1 MEAVGVMQVNQVRR
15 QRMRG
20 LRRLL
25 QPELEEEDQ
34 VAQDQETVNLQ
45 KVISDTFFI
54 NILFNICLSYNL
66 NIPTNAFL
74 QISKSQCNGR
84 M

>member
-1 MEAVGVMQVNQVRR
+1 MQVNQVRR

-74 QISKSQCNGR
+74 QISKSQCNGT

>member
-1 MEAVGVMQVNQVRR
+1 MEAVGAMQVNQVRR

-45 KVISDTFFI
+45 KVISDTFF
-54 NILFNICLSYNL
+54 Y
-66 NIPTNAFL
+66 
-74 QISKSQCNGR
+74 
-84 M
+84 

>member
-1 MEAVGVMQVNQVRR
+1 MQVNQVRR

-54 NILFNICLSYNL
+54 NILFYICLSYNL

-74 QISKSQCNGR
+74 QISKSQCNGT

>member
-1 MEAVGVMQVNQVRR
+1 MQVNQVRR